1 MNPIKILLVDDHD
14 VVRTGLR
21 SFLSGQADVQVVAEA
36 RNGEEALLCAE
47 ELKPDLVIMDI
58 TMPGMDGLEA
68 TRKLK
73 ARQPECL
80 VLALTVHEDKQ
91 YFMEMLSAGASGYI
105 TKQAAADDLMAAIRA
120 VAAGQVYLQPALARW
135 LLEDYQRLAKQ
146 EETQAQTCPA
156 ENGEPAVGLDILS
169 QREREVLELVGQGL
183 NNHQIGKQLGLSP
196 KTIARH
202 RERIMN
208 KLNMH
213 SRTELVKFAIRTGL
227 IAA

>member
-1 MNPIKILLVDDHD
+1 MNPITVILVDDHD

-21 SFLSGQADVQVVAEA
+21 SFLNTQADVKVVAEA
-36 RNGEEALLCAE
+36 RNGEDALLRAE
-47 ELKPDLVIMDI
+47 EKRPDLVIMDI

-68 TRKLK
+68 TRQLK
-73 ARQPECL
+73 ARHPEIL
-80 VLALTVHEDKQ
+80 ALALTVHEDKQ
-91 YFMEMLSAGASGYI
+91 YFMEMLAAGASGYI
-105 TKQAAADDLMAAIRA
+105 TKQAAADDLVAAIRA

-146 EETQAQTCPA
+146 EEAQAQTRPA
-156 ENGEPAVGLDILS
+156 ENGAPMVGLEILS
-169 QREREVLELVGQGL
+169 LREREVLELVGQGW
-183 NNHQIGKQLGLSP
+183 NNQQIGKQLGLSP

>member
-1 MNPIKILLVDDHD
+1 MNPIKVILVDDHD

-21 SFLSGQADVQVVAEA
+21 SFLNTQEDVEVVAEA
-36 RNGEEALLCAE
+36 RNGEEALLRAE
-47 ELKPDLVIMDI
+47 EFKPDLVIMDI
-58 TMPGMDGLEA
+58 TMPGMDGMDA
-68 TRKLK
+68 TRRLK
-73 ARQPECL
+73 ARSPECL

-91 YFMEMLSAGASGYI
+91 YFMEMLAAGASGYI
-105 TKQAAADDLMAAIRA
+105 TKQAAADDLVAAIRA

-135 LLEDYQRLAKQ
+135 LLDDYQRLAKQ
-146 EETQAQTCPA
+146 EQTQVKLT
-156 ENGEPAVGLDILS
+156 ENGEAMVGLEILS
-169 QREREVLELVGQGL
+169 KREREVLELVGQGW
-183 NNHQIGKQLGLSP
+183 NNQRIGKQLGLSP

-202 RERIMN
+202 RERIMH

>member
-1 MNPIKILLVDDHD
+1 MNPITVILVDDHD

-21 SFLSGQADVQVVAEA
+21 SFLNTQADVKVVAEA
-36 RNGEEALLCAE
+36 RNGEEALLRAE
-47 ELKPDLVIMDI
+47 ETKPDLVIMDI

-68 TRKLK
+68 TRQLK
-73 ARQPECL
+73 ARSPECL

-91 YFMEMLSAGASGYI
+91 YFMEMLAAGASGYI
-105 TKQAAADDLMAAIRA
+105 TKQAAADDLVAAIRA

-135 LLEDYQRLAKQ
+135 LLDDYQRLAKQ
-146 EETQAQTCPA
+146 EQAQAKPT
-156 ENGEPAVGLDILS
+156 ENGETVVGLDILS
-169 QREREVLELVGQGL
+169 QREREVLELVGQGW
-183 NNHQIGKQLGLSP
+183 NNQQIGKQLGLSP

-213 SRTELVKFAIRTGL
+213 SRTELVKFAIRTGF

>member
-1 MNPIKILLVDDHD
+1 MNPITVMLVDDHD
-14 VVRTGLR
+14 VVRTGLH
-21 SFLSGQADVQVVAEA
+21 SYLNTQDDVRVVAEA
-36 RNGEEALLCAE
+36 RDGREALLRAE
-47 ELKPDLVIMDI
+47 ETNPDLVIMDI

-68 TRKLK
+68 TRRLK
-73 ARQPECL
+73 ELHPECL

-105 TKQAAADDLMAAIRA
+105 TKQAAADDLVAAIRA

-146 EETQAQTCPA
+146 EETQVKPID
-156 ENGEPAVGLDILS
+156 NGTPAVGLETLS
-169 QREREVLELVGQGL
+169 QREREVLELVGQGW
-183 NNHQIGKQLGLSP
+183 NNQQIGERLGLSP

-227 IAA
+227 IEA

>member
-1 MNPIKILLVDDHD
+1 MNPITILLVDDHD

-21 SFLSGQADVQVVAEA
+21 SFLNAQEDVRVVAEA
-36 RNGEEALLCAE
+36 HNGEEALQRAE
-47 ELKPDLVIMDI
+47 QTNPDLIIMDI
-58 TMPGMDGLEA
+58 TMPGMDGLDA

-73 ARQPECL
+73 ARNPNCL

-105 TKQAAADDLMAAIRA
+105 TKQAAADDLVAAIRA

-135 LLEDYQRLAKQ
+135 LLDDYQRLVKQ
-146 EETQAQTCPA
+146 EQFQVRPL
-156 ENGEPAVGLDILS
+156 ENSEKAVGLEALS
-169 QREREVLELVGQGL
+169 QREREVLELVGQGW
-183 NNHQIGKQLGLSP
+183 NNQQIGAHLGLSP

-208 KLNMH
+208 KLNLH

-227 IAA
+227 ITA

>member
-1 MNPIKILLVDDHD
+1 MKPITVILVDDHD

-21 SFLSGQADVQVVAEA
+21 SFLNTQEDVKVVAEA
-36 RNGEEALLCAE
+36 RNGEEALLRAE
-47 ELKPDLVIMDI
+47 EMKPDLVIMDI

-68 TRKLK
+68 TRQLK
-73 ARQPECL
+73 ARNPECL

-91 YFMEMLSAGASGYI
+91 YFMEMLAAGASGYI
-105 TKQAAADDLMAAIRA
+105 TKQAAADDLVAAIRA
-120 VAAGQVYLQPALARW
+120 VASGQVYLQPALARW
-135 LLEDYQRLAKQ
+135 LLDDFQRLVKQ
-146 EETQAQTCPA
+146 EQAQIKA
-156 ENGEPAVGLDILS
+156 VENGEQMVGLEVLS
-169 QREREVLELVGQGL
+169 QREREVLELVGQGW
-183 NNHQIGKQLGLSP
+183 NNQQIGAHFGLSP

-227 IAA
+227 ITA